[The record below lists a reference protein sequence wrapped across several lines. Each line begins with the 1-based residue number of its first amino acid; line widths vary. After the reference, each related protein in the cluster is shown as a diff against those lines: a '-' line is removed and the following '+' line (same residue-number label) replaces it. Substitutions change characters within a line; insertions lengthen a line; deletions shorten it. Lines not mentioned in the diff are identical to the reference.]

1 MQAEVRV
8 NFGPTYIVKPI
19 TPLFMNAVSELSPMG
34 PEDRQLHELRI
45 AQIKTTLTFA
55 PSSSSS
61 SSSSSSN
68 NIAALAASS
77 SSSGNVPQL
86 ALPHTTSSSSSS

>member
-1 MQAEVRV
+1 MQAEVSV

-45 AQIKTTLTFA
+45 AQIKTTLNFTA
-55 PSSSSS
+55 SSS

-68 NIAALAASS
+68 NIAALGANSS
-77 SSSGNVPQL
+77 SNGNIALL
-86 ALPHTTSSSSSS
+86 ALPHTTSSSSLP